1 MKIEYLAA
9 AALFVAAG
17 SAGCSSQPEPTG
29 LQPGLKPGTAQLT
42 VAGADVGRIKAVQC
56 VPAEDTTSIVIGP
69 EPPVAAATIAHGEG
83 DEVKWVKLR
92 SANGFT
98 GSFNADLDGEADVEL
113 VGSTYQI
120 TGVARGFDEGDARRP
135 VTAKFAIEVSC

>member
-9 AALFVAAG
+9 AALFVVAG
-17 SAGCSSQPEPTG
+17 SSGCSSEPG
-29 LQPGLKPGTAQLT
+29 PAGPQQGLKPGMAQLT
-42 VAGADVGRIKAVQC
+42 VNGADVGRIKAVQC
-56 VPAEDTTSIVIGP
+56 VPAEDTTSIVIGT
-69 EPPVAAATIAHGEG
+69 EPPVAAATIAHGQG

-98 GSFNADLDGEADVEL
+98 GSFNADLDGEANVEL

-135 VTAKFAIEVSC
+135 LDVKFAIEVSC